1 MSDKHK
7 LPPGL
12 LAPTVDPGRLG
23 FEDTSKI
30 EPLDETIGQERAVEA
45 LEFGLRMQSAGFNIF
60 VSGPVGTG
68 KGTLVRQMVKRLA
81 QTAPAPSDWCYVHNF
96 QDASR
101 PMCLSFPAGQGASFK
116 REMGAFIEGLR
127 RDIPAAF
134 EGKKYLDAKAKIIE
148 ETEWKKKTLFHDLT
162 ELCRERGFGFEET
175 PVGFGLVPLKDD
187 RPMSEKEMEALSEEV
202 RQDLSE
208 RRQSLESDLREFHIR
223 IHKLEREA
231 EQSLHHLDHQIVAN
245 AMLGPFETLQ
255 RTYHALQPV
264 TTYLQ
269 RVHQDVLH
277 QYKDFLPHSGPML
290 SIPGLEQARRP
301 DMSRFAVNLIV
312 ARDAA
317 GGAPVVDEPHPT
329 YGNLIGKIERR
340 AHLGVMYTDFTE
352 IKAGAMLQASGGYL
366 ILQALDLLRQPF
378 SWDALK
384 RVIKTGAV
392 TIEDPAEFY
401 GFATAGLRPEPIPVS
416 VKVILVGTANIY
428 HLLQAYEE
436 DFSKLFK
443 VKADFDVEVPHD
455 ERQERQYAR
464 FIAKLCREEALP
476 HFMADAVAEVIRQGF
491 RFADRHDRL
500 SLRFSLVSDLI
511 REAGYW
517 AKKDGHS
524 FVTRADVESAL
535 AHQRHRADLPEQWI
549 QDEIRE
555 GTLMVDVQGE
565 VVGQV
570 NGLSVHQLGDFA
582 FGRPTRITART
593 YVGTKGVIDIQREV
607 ELAGHIHSKGVMT
620 LAGFLAGKFA
630 GTQPFALSATLTF
643 EQTYSEVEGDSA
655 AVAELTAVLSSLA
668 DLPVRQSLAV
678 TGSVNQLGE
687 VQPIGGVNEKIEG
700 FFESCKRRGLTGSQ
714 GVIIPSRNVKHLA
727 LNRAVVEAVEAGAF
741 AVYGVDDI
749 DQALE
754 LLTGVAAGEP
764 GVDGLYP
771 PDSVYGKAAARLEE
785 MAHVVA
791 EWGEGEDEKVQS

>member
-12 LAPTVDPGRLG
+12 LAPTVDPGRLR

-148 ETEWKKKTLFHDLT
+148 ETEGKKKTLFHDLT

-223 IHKLEREA
+223 IHKVEREA

-264 TTYLQ
+264 TMYLQ

-290 SIPGLEQARRP
+290 PIPGLEQARRP

-416 VKVILVGTANIY
+416 V
-428 HLLQAYEE
+428 
-436 DFSKLFK
+436 
-443 VKADFDVEVPHD
+443 
-455 ERQERQYAR
+455 R
-464 FIAKLCREEALP
+464 
-476 HFMADAVAEVIRQGF
+476 
-491 RFADRHDRL
+491 
-500 SLRFSLVSDLI
+500 
-511 REAGYW
+511 
-517 AKKDGHS
+517 
-524 FVTRADVESAL
+524 
-535 AHQRHRADLPEQWI
+535 
-549 QDEIRE
+549 
-555 GTLMVDVQGE
+555 
-565 VVGQV
+565 
-570 NGLSVHQLGDFA
+570 
-582 FGRPTRITART
+582 
-593 YVGTKGVIDIQREV
+593 
-607 ELAGHIHSKGVMT
+607 
-620 LAGFLAGKFA
+620 
-630 GTQPFALSATLTF
+630 
-643 EQTYSEVEGDSA
+643 
-655 AVAELTAVLSSLA
+655 
-668 DLPVRQSLAV
+668 
-678 TGSVNQLGE
+678 
-687 VQPIGGVNEKIEG
+687 
-700 FFESCKRRGLTGSQ
+700 
-714 GVIIPSRNVKHLA
+714 
-727 LNRAVVEAVEAGAF
+727 
-741 AVYGVDDI
+741 
-749 DQALE
+749 
-754 LLTGVAAGEP
+754 
-764 GVDGLYP
+764 
-771 PDSVYGKAAARLEE
+771 
-785 MAHVVA
+785 
-791 EWGEGEDEKVQS
+791 